1 MGKFPPPRLEELKI
15 PENPLLQVRGEL
27 ERLGIK
33 GIFRRLGV
41 VKRVEGEGPQFPP
54 LTGELISKGVQ
65 LLKRGGVVAVEILE
79 VEGELG
85 VGVGWL
91 EGGEVGGGY
100 LRGKGEEL
108 APVAP
113 LLSNPILGHSVKE
126 KWKLLNRHYPIPL
139 QPPVG
144 DLEILGWLLNPDQ
157 GQSLESLGNRFLE
170 GKIPPIP
177 KKVTPSQLPILLR
190 GRVEGILRLFPK
202 LKSKLWPEVLPDWE
216 GIELPMVPLLFQV
229 EGRGIGVDPEK
240 LKELE
245 GEIRRELEGIE
256 REIYQLA
263 GEKVNLNSHKQLQYL
278 LFDRLGLPPKKR
290 TKTGFS
296 TDESVLKQL
305 ESAHPVIP
313 LLLQYRKL
321 VKLLN
326 TYIDPLL
333 HYLKEAPTNRI
344 YTTFLQ
350 TGTATGRLSSRNPNL
365 QNIPISDRW
374 NIRDAFVTEKL
385 FLSLDYSQI
394 ELRLLAHYSEDPHLL
409 EGFHRGA
416 DIHLETARKLFP
428 ENPERYRG
436 VAKSINFGL
445 IYGMGPKKLAETI
458 GVSQKVAKEF
468 IERYFETFPK
478 VREFIKRAHRELK
491 EREYVETLFH
501 RRRFFPI
508 SQARGA
514 LLATYLREGLNTI
527 FQGSAADL
535 IKKAM
540 VQIEREFPENRLL
553 LQIHDELL
561 FEVERPEEGLQ
572 YREIMESVVQLKV
585 PLKVE
590 IKVGKRWGSLER
602 WTPPGEEGRG
612 G

>member
-1 MGKFPPPRLEELKI
+1 MGKFPPPRLEELRI
-15 PENPLLQVRGEL
+15 PENPLLRVRKEL
-27 ERLGIK
+27 EQLGIK

-41 VKRVEGEGPQFPP
+41 AEVPKLEGPQFPS
-54 LTGELISKGVQ
+54 LSRELILKGLEV
-65 LLKRGGVVAVEILE
+65 LEKGGMVAVEILE
-79 VEGELG
+79 LEGKLG
-85 VGVGWL
+85 IGVGWL
-91 EGGEVGGGY
+91 ENRGVVGGY
-100 LRGKGEEL
+100 LVGNGEEL
-108 APVAP
+108 KVGAP
-113 LLSNPILGHSVKE
+113 LLTKSLLGHSMKE
-126 KWKLLNRHYPIPL
+126 KWKLLNRYLPTPL
-139 QPPVG
+139 QTPVG
-144 DLEILGWLLNPDQ
+144 DLEVLGWLLSPDQ
-157 GQSLESLGNRFLE
+157 SNSLESLGNRFLP

-177 KKVTPSQLPILLR
+177 KKITPTELPTLLR
-190 GRVEGILRLFPK
+190 GRVEGILKLFPK
-202 LKSKLWPEVLPDWE
+202 LKAQLWSEVLPDWE
-216 GIELPMVPLLFQV
+216 GVELPLVPLLFQI
-229 EGRGIGVDPEK
+229 ERRGIGVDPEK
-240 LKELE
+240 LEELKR
-245 GEIRRELEGIE
+245 EIGRELEEIE
-256 REIYQLA
+256 GKIYQLA

-278 LFDRLGLPPKKR
+278 LFERLGLPPKKR

-305 ESAHPVIP
+305 KSTHPVIP

-333 HYLKEAPTNRI
+333 HYLKETPTNRI

-409 EGFHRGA
+409 EGFRRGA
-416 DIHLETARKLFP
+416 DIHIETARKLFP
-428 ENPERYRG
+428 EAPEKYRG

-468 IERYFETFPK
+468 IERYFQTFPK
-478 VREFIKRAHRELK
+478 VREFIKKAHRELK

-514 LLATYLREGLNTI
+514 LLASYLREGLNTI

-540 VQIEREFPENRLL
+540 VQIQQEFPENRLI

-561 FEVERPEEGLQ
+561 FEVERPEEGLR

-590 IKVGKRWGSLER
+590 IKVGKRWGSLEK
-602 WTPPGEEGRG
+602 WAPTEMGR
-612 G
+612 